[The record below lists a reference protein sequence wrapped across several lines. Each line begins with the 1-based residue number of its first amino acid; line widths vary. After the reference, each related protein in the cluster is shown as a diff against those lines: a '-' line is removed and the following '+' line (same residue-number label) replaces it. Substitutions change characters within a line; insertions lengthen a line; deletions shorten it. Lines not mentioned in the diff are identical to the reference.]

1 MKKVLLALAAAI
13 FSLSLAVYIAPL
25 AGAPWDT
32 PVAVATFDR
41 PIGADDPGEAT
52 ELAKEAADAQAEG
65 NEELADAVAEADE
78 AAAEAADEACGPFVR
93 CDPPGD
99 FNGPGFPNDP
109 P

>member
-32 PVAVATFDR
+32 PVAVAG
-41 PIGADDPGEAT
+41 PIGDDDPGEAI
-52 ELAKEAADAQAEG
+52 EEAKEAADAQAETDEKG
-65 NEELADAVAEADE
+65 ADEVAEE
-78 AAAEAADEACGPFVR
+78 AEAEAEEAAEAAEGCGLFSR

-99 FNGPGFPNDP
+99 SGENGLPPGP
-109 P
+109 